1 MCVCVRDRERER
13 ENRQKELK
21 SDKKEWSEFEVCK
34 INEAEIVGLV
44 WKLDSWYHSLLS
56 TLSFIMRTDLGKV
69 MCWFERERERERER
83 EIEY

>member
-44 WKLDSWYHSLLS
+44 WKLDS
-56 TLSFIMRTDLGKV
+56 
-69 MCWFERERERERER
+69 
-83 EIEY
+83 